1 MFSGTFLERCFC
13 FLTRVFVLNRE
24 MKLIKEPRT
33 VRSCLAVLVSHIHK
47 ENVVGHR
54 RELIGILHPSPPPFF
69 FTLTHTPFP
78 HSPVPLWPSSG
89 SVQAWCAAEKLDLP
103 SGFQL

>member
-1 MFSGTFLERCFC
+1 MFSGTFLERYFC

-54 RELIGILHPSPPPFF
+54 RELIGILHPSPPQFFF
-69 FTLTHTPFP
+69 FTLTHTHTLPPFP
-78 HSPVPLWPSSG
+78 RSSL
-89 SVQAWCAAEKLDLP
+89 ALIW
-103 SGFQL
+103 